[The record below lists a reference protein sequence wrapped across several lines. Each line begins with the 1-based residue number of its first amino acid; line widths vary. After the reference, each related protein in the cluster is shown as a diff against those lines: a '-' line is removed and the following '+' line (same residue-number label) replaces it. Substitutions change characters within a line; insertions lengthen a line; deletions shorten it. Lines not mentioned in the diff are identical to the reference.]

1 MDDDRTKDRATDEA
15 PAIAGNKKP
24 GPKESPV
31 QVRPSGKEAMA
42 DKPENWDA
50 QDEALD
56 ETFPAS
62 DPPTNYRAFDDGLGS
77 SSCRGASSVSLR

>member
-1 MDDDRTKDRATDEA
+1 MDDDRTKERATDGA
-15 PAIAGNKKP
+15 PAIGGNKKP

-31 QVRPSGKEAMA
+31 QVRPSGKEART
-42 DKPENWDA
+42 DKSENWDA
-50 QDEALD
+50 QD

-62 DPPTNYRAFDDGLGS
+62 DPPTNYEAFDDGLGS